1 MTETTTRAKSA
12 TRTTP
17 EPTKVTPA
25 STSFANYIRAQ
36 GHDIS
41 DEAVALTFRYHREWQ
56 KSPER
61 AAERDHEKAERL
73 TERENAKAV
82 RNAERAKRLAA
93 EKAKL
98 EERLAKLAAK

>member
-1 MTETTTRAKSA
+1 MTETTRAKSDTKSA
-12 TRTTP
+12 P

-41 DEAVALTFRYHREWQ
+41 AEAVALTFRYHREWQ

-61 AAERDHEKAERL
+61 AAERDNEKAARL
-73 TERENAKAV
+73 AERENAKAV
-82 RNAERAKRLAA
+82 RNAERAERLRV